1 MASGR
6 PAASPSIRFWRGLEG
21 RHAIGSVVTQPV
33 DQRPAVEDNLDVFAG
48 HRVADRCRQRL
59 GLELVDQSGES
70 FFKMRMGG
78 VAGWF
83 RRAGLEEVVEAG
95 ARVPPV
101 CGDSV
106 GRG

>member
-6 PAASPSIRFWRGLEG
+6 PVASPSIRWRGLKG
-21 RHAIGSVVTQPV
+21 RHAIGLVTQPV

-48 HRVADRCRQRL
+48 HGVADRCRQRL

-70 FFKMRMGG
+70 FFEMRMGS
-78 VAGWF
+78 VAGGF
-83 RRAGLEEVVEAG
+83 RHAGLEEVVEAG

-101 CGDSV
+101 CGTV
-106 GRG
+106 